1 MWPGLSASPSLCVYT
16 GVGSATRVAPAC
28 SALGSH
34 HAEELEESQRP
45 AVCRH
50 RRARRRGRRL
60 TPAVGERSHNQ
71 PAEWIVP
78 EAILCNKPASAP
90 AHMQAPCG
98 AVQRAPAP
106 ATHCACGRAQ
116 DVGPTAHCEQAPSSE
131 PAGALDPKE
140 WRSFRVMSKEPVT
153 KNTQQ
158 LRCGGTLQNRARC
171 TVARS

>member
-1 MWPGLSASPSLCVYT
+1 MQERRYGAHQQCSAAQSMMRAHACQCV
-16 GVGSATRVAPAC
+16 GGAALVAAGHWRRVARQHKLPA
-28 SALGSH
+28 GR
-34 HAEELEESQRP
+34 HAGRM
-45 AVCRH
+45 
-50 RRARRRGRRL
+50 RRL
-60 TPAVGERSHNQ
+60 TPAVGERSHNP
-71 PAEWIVP
+71 PAQWIVL

-106 ATHCACGRAQ
+106 ATHCACGWAQ